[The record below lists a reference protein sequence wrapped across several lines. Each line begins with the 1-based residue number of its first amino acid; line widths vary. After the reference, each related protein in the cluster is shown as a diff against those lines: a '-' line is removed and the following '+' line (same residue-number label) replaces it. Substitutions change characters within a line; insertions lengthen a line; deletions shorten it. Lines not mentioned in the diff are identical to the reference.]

1 MITEPRFLTLAE
13 ILLIHADQIRNYGG
27 KYGLLDIR
35 LLSSAL
41 AQPEASYAGDYLH
54 NGLFAMAGAYAYHLC
69 QNHPFL
75 DGNKRTALAAALV
88 FLDINGVVIE
98 EREDQLFDMM
108 MAIATGKAAKLDA
121 ARVFRELAF
130 EATEMLNSGR

>member
-1 MITEPRFLTLAE
+1 MITDPRFLTLAE

-54 NGLFAMAGAYAYHLC
+54 NDLFAMAGAYAYHLC
-69 QNHPFL
+69 QNHPFM

-121 ARVFRELAF
+121 VRVFRELAF
-130 EATEMLNSGR
+130 EATCSRS

>member
-88 FLDINGVVIE
+88 FLDINGVVLE

-121 ARVFRELAF
+121 VCVFKELAF
-130 EATEMLNSGR
+130 EATCSRS